1 MWPRLVANK
10 ILRKR
15 LGSYKFVADFLSN
28 KETLLEIP
36 SLDQPSLSP
45 NTIFS
50 HHKDTQNYRIFVC
63 TWNVGGVAPH
73 EDLDM
78 EVLLDTGNTS
88 CDIYV
93 LGFQEIVPLSTSN
106 VLGSE
111 NSKIS
116 MKWNSLIRE
125 ALNKK
130 TGCRDKIQ
138 HSNEDGKSSIEN
150 SIPVQDFQC
159 IISKQMVGILISVWV
174 RSYLRPYIQYPS
186 VSCIGCG
193 ILGCLGNK
201 GSVSVRFR
209 LHETS
214 FCFVC
219 SHLASGGREGDE
231 KLRNFNVSEVLSRT
245 SFPRG
250 PSLDFPRKI
259 LDHDMVILLGDLN
272 YKISLLESCVRLL
285 VEGREW
291 NALLE
296 NDQLRMELMN
306 GQFKGWHEGSITFAP
321 TYKYCPNS
329 NVYYGCS
336 QQSKKGKKKRAP
348 AWCDRIIWYGKGL
361 KRHVY
366 NRSEENFSDH
376 RPVKAIFTAGV
387 VVLHSLKQF
396 QSFLL
401 SDRFDRITS
410 YLDGGMGEQL
420 DFYGIVGEGESRDRQ
435 GHPPPL
441 NVMILNMK
449 LVLPSQLDSPIQL
462 LSCVCWLRLA
472 CMYVMVKNKERE
484 GLVAISGSCF
494 GHYCIEISHH
504 SSTLAKNWL
513 KDQLLGV

>member
-1 MWPRLVANK
+1 MAAPFLDLPFPSLSSMPRNQEVMWPRLVANK
-10 ILRKR
+10 VLRKR
-15 LGSYKFVADFLSN
+15 LGSNNFVADFPSN
-28 KETLLEIP
+28 KEILLEIP

-45 NTIFS
+45 NIIFS
-50 HHKDTQNYRIFVC
+50 HHKDTHNYRIFVS

-78 EVLLDTGNTS
+78 EDLLDTGNAS

-130 TGCRDKIQ
+130 TNRSRDKIQ
-138 HSNEDGKSSIEN
+138 HSNEDDHGKLLTEN
-150 SIPVQDFQC
+150 SNIPGQDFRC
-159 IISKQMVGILISVWV
+159 IMSKQMVGILISVWV
-174 RSYLRPYIQYPS
+174 RSYLCPYIRYPS

-193 ILGCLGNK
+193 IMGCLGNK

-231 KLRNFNVSEVLSRT
+231 KLRNSNVSEILSRT

-259 LDHDMVILLGDLN
+259 LDHDRVILLGDLN
-272 YKISLLESCVRLL
+272 YRISLPESTVRLL
-285 VEGREW
+285 VDRREW
-291 NALLE
+291 NPLLE
-296 NDQLRMELMN
+296 NDQLTMELMN
-306 GQFKGWHEGSITFAP
+306 GQFRGWHEGSITFAP
-321 TYKYCPNS
+321 TYKYRPNS
-329 NVYYGCS
+329 DVYYGCFKH
-336 QQSKKGKKKRAP
+336 SKKGEKKRAP
-348 AWCDRIIWYGKGL
+348 AWCDRIIWYGEGL
-361 KRHVY
+361 KQQEY

-376 RPVKAIFTAGV
+376 RPVKAIFTAQV
-387 VVLHSLKQF
+387 VVLRSKTQF
-396 QSFLL
+396 QSFFL

-410 YLDGGMGEQL
+410 QL
-420 DFYGIVGEGESRDRQ
+420 
-435 GHPPPL
+435 
-441 NVMILNMK
+441 
-449 LVLPSQLDSPIQL
+449 
-462 LSCVCWLRLA
+462 
-472 CMYVMVKNKERE
+472 
-484 GLVAISGSCF
+484 
-494 GHYCIEISHH
+494 EIS
-504 SSTLAKNWL
+504 STARFSM
-513 KDQLLGV
+513 

>member
-1 MWPRLVANK
+1 MVLCLQVMWPRLVANK

-15 LGSYKFVADFLSN
+15 LGSNNFVADFPSN
-28 KETLLEIP
+28 KETVLLDIP
-36 SLDQPSLSP
+36 SLDQSSLS
-45 NTIFS
+45 FS
-50 HHKDTQNYRIFVC
+50 HNKDTDNYRIFVS

-78 EVLLDTGNTS
+78 EDLLDTGNTS

-93 LGFQEIVPLSTSN
+93 LGFQEIVPLSASN

-130 TGCRDKIQ
+130 TRKIQ
-138 HSNEDGKSSIEN
+138 HSNEDGKSSTEN
-150 SIPVQDFQC
+150 SILLGQDFQC

-174 RSYLRPYIQYPS
+174 RNYLRPYIRYPS

-193 ILGCLGNK
+193 IMGCLGNK
-201 GSVSVRFR
+201 GSVSVRFQ

-231 KLRNFNVSEVLSRT
+231 KLRNSNVSEILSRT
-245 SFPRG
+245 SFPTG

-259 LDHDMVILLGDLN
+259 LDHDRVIFLGDLN
-272 YKISLLESCVRLL
+272 YRISLPESNVRTS
-285 VEGREW
+285 VDRREW

-306 GQFKGWHEGSITFAP
+306 GEFKGWHEGPITFAP
-321 TYKYCPNS
+321 TYKYRPNS
-329 NVYYGCS
+329 DVYYGCFH
-336 QQSKKGKKKRAP
+336 QSKKGEKKRAP

-361 KRHVY
+361 KQLVY
-366 NRSEENFSDH
+366 ERGEENFSDH
-376 RPVKAIFTAGV
+376 RPVKAIFTAEVG
-387 VVLHSLKQF
+387 VLHSLKQF
-396 QSFLL
+396 QSFFL

-410 YLDGGMGEQL
+410 QL
-420 DFYGIVGEGESRDRQ
+420 E
-435 GHPPPL
+435 
-441 NVMILNMK
+441 
-449 LVLPSQLDSPIQL
+449 
-462 LSCVCWLRLA
+462 LS
-472 CMYVMVKNKERE
+472 
-484 GLVAISGSCF
+484 
-494 GHYCIEISHH
+494 
-504 SSTLAKNWL
+504 SSTHDFLCKGRSSF
-513 KDQLLGV
+513 QI

>member
-15 LGSYKFVADFLSN
+15 LGSNNFVADFPSN

-45 NTIFS
+45 KTICS
-50 HHKDTQNYRIFVC
+50 HHKDTHNYRIFVS

-78 EVLLDTGNTS
+78 EDLLDTGNTS

-130 TGCRDKIQ
+130 TPCRDIIQ
-138 HSNEDGKSSIEN
+138 HSNEDGKLSIEN
-150 SIPVQDFQC
+150 SIPGQDFRC
-159 IISKQMVGILISVWV
+159 IMSKQMVGILISVWV
-174 RSYLRPYIQYPS
+174 RSYLCPYIRYPS

-193 ILGCLGNK
+193 IMGCLGNK

-231 KLRNFNVSEVLSRT
+231 KLRNSNVSEILSRT

-250 PSLDFPRKI
+250 PSLDFPRNI
-259 LDHDMVILLGDLN
+259 LDHDRVILLGDLN
-272 YKISLLESCVRLL
+272 YRVSLPESTVRLL
-285 VEGREW
+285 VDGREW
-291 NALLE
+291 NDLLE
-296 NDQLRMELMN
+296 NDQLKMELMN

-321 TYKYCPNS
+321 TYKYRPNS
-329 NVYYGCS
+329 DVYHGCFN
-336 QQSKKGKKKRAP
+336 QSKKGEKKRAP

-361 KRHVY
+361 KQHVY
-366 NRSEENFSDH
+366 NRGEENFSDH
-376 RPVKAIFTAGV
+376 RPVKAIFTAEV
-387 VVLHSLKQF
+387 VVLNSLKQF
-396 QSFLL
+396 QSFFL

-410 YLDGGMGEQL
+410 QL
-420 DFYGIVGEGESRDRQ
+420 E
-435 GHPPPL
+435 L
-441 NVMILNMK
+441 
-449 LVLPSQLDSPIQL
+449 
-462 LSCVCWLRLA
+462 
-472 CMYVMVKNKERE
+472 
-484 GLVAISGSCF
+484 
-494 GHYCIEISHH
+494 
-504 SSTLAKNWL
+504 SSTDDFLCKGRSSF
-513 KDQLLGV
+513 QI